1 MNLFTMFTLS
11 QSLTQSRKLCRFVLI
26 WCSMFGL
33 FCAAF
38 HVPIFAQMSTNAS
51 IQGATSVVSLN
62 PSNVIMER
70 RSFSNAFPMT
80 VPPPTYITVQRTN
93 ATGAAVVLF
102 SADYR
107 TTSGTLLTNAQLQMD
122 LGANQLSLDN
132 TGLASNVLFF
142 EPGQTLGYLVFYPT
156 RVNFQK
162 NEDRILTVSILPSR
176 RGFGQPYTIAAT
188 LSTVTLTLRDNQSGS
203 SQPFLLNAVQNTSM
217 TNGSVTL
224 LELES
229 PGFRGDGFPERVF
242 VNENGSPLTYS
253 TASLNPDIVRA
264 EVVPAQARP
273 NNLSGLRLT
282 AVSTG
287 KASIMVVAVDD
298 KRRAATT
305 FFDVNVQV
313 AAQQTATSVNNR
325 NASSNLA
332 SVVCSPNPAQDV
344 LLVNGI
350 PPRAECRI
358 ITSVGQE
365 RVRWIAENASELLSL
380 KELPQGAYFLVI
392 EHLGKRSI
400 TPVLHQ

>member
-1 MNLFTMFTLS
+1 MNFFTVFRLNQTLIQRS
-11 QSLTQSRKLCRFVLI
+11 AFL
-26 WCSMFGL
+26 WCHCVGL
-33 FCAAF
+33 FCALF
-38 HVPIFAQMSTNAS
+38 YLPSIAQTTTSAS
-51 IQGATSVVSLN
+51 IQSSSSVVSLN

-70 RSFSNAFPMT
+70 RGFSTAFPMT

-93 ATGAAVVLF
+93 ATGAAVVLL

-107 TTSGTLLTNAQLQMD
+107 TASGTVLTNAQLQVD
-122 LGANQLSLDN
+122 LGAHQLSIDN
-132 TGLASNVLFF
+132 SGLGANVLFF
-142 EPGQTLGYLVFYPT
+142 EPGQTLGHLVFYPT

-162 NEDRILTVSILPSR
+162 NEDRILTVKVLPAR
-176 RGFGQPYTIAAT
+176 RGFGQPYTIEST
-188 LSTVTLTLRDNQSGS
+188 LGTITLTLRDNQSGS

-217 TNGSVTL
+217 TNGSLTL

-264 EVVPAQARP
+264 EVVPAQARQ

-313 AAQQTATSVNNR
+313 AVPQVATSVR
-325 NASSNLA
+325 NAASHLA
-332 SVVCSPNPAQDV
+332 SVVCSPNPAHDV
-344 LLVNGI
+344 LLVSGI
-350 PPRAECRI
+350 PTHAECRI

-365 RVRWIAENASELLSL
+365 RLHWTAENASEIISL
-380 KELPQGAYFLVI
+380 KELPHGAYFLVV